1 MTFAR
6 FAVRRWTALLVM
18 LAFMLPQCFP
28 ASARAF
34 FFGGV
39 SIKDEQ
45 EMGRK
50 FDVMVRSSLPV
61 VEDPEVSQY
70 VKNLLERLVKA
81 LPPQPFRFKA
91 TVVLHNSLNAFAVP
105 GGYVFVFTGMIMN
118 LEREEELAGVL
129 AHELAHVT
137 QRHVAARLERAQYL
151 TVGSLLLAIAGVAA
165 GGPGGGALA
174 MGAMGAGQSAML
186 NYSRVD
192 ETEADHLG
200 LQYMIAAG

>member
-1 MTFAR
+1 MPFRR
-6 FAVRRWTALLVM
+6 FAARRWTALLVL
-18 LAFMLPQCFP
+18 LAFLLPQFFP
-28 ASARAF
+28 VPARAF

-45 EMGRK
+45 EMGHK

-70 VKNLLERLVKA
+70 VKYLLDRLVKA
-81 LPPQPFRFKA
+81 LPPQPFNFRA

-137 QRHVAARLERAQYL
+137 
-151 TVGSLLLAIAGVAA
+151 
-165 GGPGGGALA
+165 
-174 MGAMGAGQSAML
+174 
-186 NYSRVD
+186 
-192 ETEADHLG
+192 
-200 LQYMIAAG
+200 